1 MTRMTSEQI
10 SERILDKLID
20 VINEQRKKDAKTGR
34 SLIDSNASIM
44 FSVLNLTAN
53 MMVSII
59 PREQM
64 EKHLKLNDESLR
76 DMISG
81 MLKENTQ

>member
-10 SERILDKLID
+10 SERLLDKLVD
-20 VINEQRKKDAKTGR
+20 VINDQRKKDAKTGR
-34 SLIDSNASIM
+34 SLIDSNATVL
-44 FSVLNLTAN
+44 FSVINLTAN

>member
-1 MTRMTSEQI
+1 MTSEQI
-10 SERILDKLID
+10 SERLLDKLVD
-20 VINEQRKKDAKTGR
+20 VINDQRKKDAKTGR
-34 SLIDSNASIM
+34 SLIDSNATVL
-44 FSVLNLTAN
+44 FSVINLTAN